1 MFLYVRQILLMVIAL
16 YTSRVILQTLGAND
30 YGIYN
35 VVGGFVAMFNVLSG
49 ALTVAISRFIA
60 YVLGEDDD
68 KKLREVF
75 STALV
80 VQTAMGLVIVLLLAT
95 VGVWYVRNVM
105 VLPDGRLSAALWVL
119 AFSAFAF
126 FIDLIAVPY
135 NALIVAHEHMK
146 AYAYIAIF
154 EGLMKLAISFVIVI
168 SPFDKLISYGFLML
182 VTAVTVRF
190 YYTRYCRKHFVNCK
204 FHMEVHRHILKE
216 MMPFVGWAFLGN
228 GAIVLRDQGTNML
241 LNLFGGTTV
250 NAARGIAQSV
260 NSAIQSFA
268 NNFMSATQPEIT
280 KLKATNQLPEM
291 QRLIMRSCR
300 ISYFLMLIM
309 SVPLIKNIDY
319 VLAIWLGEVPLY
331 TNDFVVYTLIDS
343 MLVAINNPL
352 LYGLLATG
360 EIKNYEIFLSSTCS
374 LTLPINYLLLS
385 VGMVPTNVY
394 LVIVG
399 VRLLILLSL
408 VYSGRLYGLK
418 KVDFVKE
425 VASRIIAVTAICF
438 GFAYLVKFTF
448 VSVAI
453 LRFLL
458 ETVVIVVF
466 SGLVI
471 LFLGF
476 TSNER
481 RKLLDTAKRKLLKE
495 GKKV

>member
-1 MFLYVRQILLMVIAL
+1 MFLYARQILLMVIAL
-16 YTSRVILQTLGAND
+16 YTSRVILQTLGADD

-49 ALTVAISRFIA
+49 AFTVAISRFIA

-80 VQTAMGLVIVLLLAT
+80 VQSVMGLVIVLLLST

-105 VLPDGRLSAALWVL
+105 VLPEGRMSAALWVM
-119 AFSAFAF
+119 AFSAITF

-190 YYTRYCRKHFVNCK
+190 CYTRYCRKHFANCK

-216 MMPFVGWAFLGN
+216 MMTFVGWAFLGN
-228 GAIVLRDQGTNML
+228 GAVVLRDQGTNML

-260 NSAIQSFA
+260 NSAVQSFA

-280 KLKATNQLPEM
+280 KLRATNQLPEM
-291 QRLIMRSCR
+291 QKLILRSCR

-319 VLAIWLGEVPLY
+319 VLLIWLGEVPEY
-331 TNDFVVYTLIDS
+331 TNVFVIYTLVDS
-343 MLVAINNPL
+343 MLVAIDNPL

-360 EIKNYEIFLSSTCS
+360 EIKNYEIFMSSICV
-374 LTLPINYLLLS
+374 LTLPLNYVLLS
-385 VGMVPTNVY
+385 LGMVPTNVY

-399 VRLLILLSL
+399 VRFLILLSL
-408 VYSGRLYGLK
+408 VCSGKRYGLK
-418 KVDFVKE
+418 KMDFVKE
-425 VASRIIAVTAICF
+425 VASRILVVTAACA
-438 GFAYLVKFTF
+438 GFAYLVEFSF
-448 VSVAI
+448 VPVAF

-458 ETVVIVVF
+458 ETVVIVAF
-466 SGLVI
+466 SAPVI

-476 TSNER
+476 TAKER
-481 RKLLDTAKRKLLKE
+481 RKLLDTAKRKLMK
-495 GKKV
+495 GR